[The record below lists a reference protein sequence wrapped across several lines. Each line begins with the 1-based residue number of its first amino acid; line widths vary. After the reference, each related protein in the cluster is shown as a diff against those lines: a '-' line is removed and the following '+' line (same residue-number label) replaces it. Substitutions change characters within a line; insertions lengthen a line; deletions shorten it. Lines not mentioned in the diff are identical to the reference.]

1 MSERTLLTP
10 QPPTTPTAAATA
22 ASSEQEP
29 YRYGW
34 RYVVEYDAAG
44 EDHWTRVPLTL
55 ADVLHPQEEDVFMPS
70 EAHERL
76 RNYLYNVLSALLDEN
91 AKAVILSDT
100 NVAWD
105 DPEIKPHRPDLA
117 VIFEVQTKR
126 NWSTF
131 DVKAE
136 GTRPALIIEI
146 TSPATRSVDFQE
158 KYDQYEQL
166 RVPFYVI
173 IDAIPRRRRVTYEL
187 KGYRLTADGYVP
199 LLLDARGWLWLE
211 PVRAWLAVVD
221 GAVICYDEQEQR
233 MQSYAAEARARK
245 NAEKRAVRE
254 AQARAAAEA
263 RTAELEARLRQLEE
277 ELRRQGNQSE

>member
-1 MSERTLLTP
+1 MSERIRLTP
-10 QPPTTPTAAATA
+10 QPPTTPTAAATT
-22 ASSEQEP
+22 ASSDQDP

-34 RYVVEYDAAG
+34 RYVVEYAAAG
-44 EDHWTRVPLTL
+44 EDHWARVPLTL
-55 ADVLHPQEEDVFMPS
+55 ADVLHPQEEDVIIAS
-70 EAHERL
+70 DAHGKL
-76 RNYLYNVLSALLDEN
+76 RNYLYNVLSALLYEH
-91 AKAVILSDT
+91 KKVLILSNT

-105 DPEIKPHRPDLA
+105 DPAIKPHRPDLA
-117 VIFEVQTKR
+117 VIFDVQTKR

-158 KYDQYEQL
+158 KYDQYEQV

-245 NAEKRAVRE
+245 I
-254 AQARAAAEA
+254 AEA

-277 ELRRQGNQSE
+277 ELRRLENQSE

>member
-1 MSERTLLTP
+1 MGVKLLRAIIGKGTVCIVTTKP
-10 QPPTTPTAAATA
+10 QVRGTGPNDDCGNELLLASATHL
-22 ASSEQEP
+22 SSYCESI
-29 YRYGW
+29 RNG
-34 RYVVEYDAAG
+34 
-44 EDHWTRVPLTL
+44 
-55 ADVLHPQEEDVFMPS
+55 
-70 EAHERL
+70 RL
-76 RNYLYNVLSALLDEN
+76 RNYLYNALSALLYEH
-91 AKAVILSDT
+91 KKVLILSNT

-117 VIFEVQTKR
+117 VIFDVQTKR